1 MLKSP
6 NARPGVRES
15 SLGRCGAKPARP
27 ATKFPI
33 AQHFAAFYTMIRGIE
48 LMIRKAGC

>member
-6 NARPGVRES
+6 KARPGLLEASR
-15 SLGRCGAKPARP
+15 GRCGAKPARP
-27 ATKFPI
+27 ATKFRI
-33 AQHFAAFYTMIRGIE
+33 AQHFAAFYSMIRGID

>member
-6 NARPGVRES
+6 NAQPGNQDS
-15 SLGRCGAKPARP
+15 GRAVCRANPSRP

-33 AQHFAAFYTMIRGIE
+33 AQHFAAFYSMIRGID
-48 LMIRKAGC
+48 LMIRKA